1 LAWRFLAAMTVF
13 MAFLWRWI
21 QAFTALAA
29 WINPW
34 GWDYQAWAWSARTV
48 QPELVIGVGIGLA
61 VFFLWQVIGAI
72 RGFGVRISFVTV
84 LVLGTMFAVVH
95 LYGLLGLDNPK
106 HEQILWLISASA
118 VIAFGRWS
126 GYRRKRRLAL
136 MRARAEIEA
145 EARLRHPD
153 LDWSKPL

>member
-61 VFFLWQVIGAI
+61 LFLLWQVLGAI
-72 RGFGVRISFVTV
+72 RGFGVWISFVTV

-95 LYGLLGLDNPK
+95 FDGLLGLDNPK

>member
-1 LAWRFLAAMTVF
+1 MAWRFLAAMTVF
-13 MAFLWRWI
+13 MAFLSRWI
-21 QAFTALAA
+21 QAFVALAA

-95 LYGLLGLDNPK
+95 FYGLLGLDNPK

-153 LDWSKPL
+153 LEWSKPL

>member
-13 MAFLWRWI
+13 MAFLSRWI
-21 QAFTALAA
+21 QAFTALVA

-34 GWDYQAWAWSARTV
+34 GWDYQTWAWSARTV

-61 VFFLWQVIGAI
+61 LFLLWQVLGAI

>member
-1 LAWRFLAAMTVF
+1 MTVF
-13 MAFLWRWI
+13 MAFLSRWI
-21 QAFTALAA
+21 QAFTALVA

-84 LVLGTMFAVVH
+84 LVLGTMFTVVH
-95 LYGLLGLDNPK
+95 FYGLLGLDNPK